1 MRDTKQWRD
10 TKLPGSGFTTGTCAA
25 AAAAAA
31 AARLCTGAAPKAM
44 EVELP
49 LGRMAELLVEQ
60 DAGGAGWAFCAV
72 RKDAGDDPDVTDGAL
87 VCAHVRTVRMR
98 PEGVPCYTDEGS
110 PFLYLTGGDGVGR
123 VTKKGLSCP
132 AGCFA
137 INPVP
142 RRMIFR
148 HVRQVCRDAGLEKE
162 ALLIEISIPGGAAL
176 AKRTFNPRLGIE
188 GGLSILGT
196 SGIVRHMSEEAM
208 LETIRLEIRVRAAEG
223 RTLLAMAPG
232 NYGEAFLREKKG
244 LAMDSFVTC
253 SNFIGAAVR
262 MMQEEG
268 IRRVLLAGHVGKL
281 IKVAGGVLNT
291 HSRYGDGRMESL
303 AECARLAGVSEEEAR
318 PVYGMNTTEEAAQYL
333 ALKALLRPVMSVA
346 AGRVKEV
353 LERAGGITVEVLVF
367 SSGQG
372 LMAETPGAD
381 RMVRELKNHNM
392 KKQPDPGGF

>member
-1 MRDTKQWRD
+1 MRDTKRWRE
-10 TKLPGSGFTTGTCAA
+10 TEIPGSGFTTGTCAA

-31 AARLCTGAAPKAM
+31 AARLCTGAAPPSM

-49 LGRMAELLVEQ
+49 SGRLAALLVEQ
-60 DAGGAGWAFCAV
+60 DAGGADWASCAV

-87 VCAHVRTVRMR
+87 VCAHVRSVRTH
-98 PEGVPCYTDEGS
+98 PEGVPCYVDAGS
-110 PFLYLTGGDGVGR
+110 PFLYLTGGDGVG
-123 VTKKGLSCP
+123 KAAKQGLSCP
-132 AGCFA
+132 VGCFA

-142 RRMIFR
+142 RRMIFEN
-148 HVRQVCRDAGLEKE
+148 VRRVCRDSGSKPN

-176 AKRTFNPRLGIE
+176 AEKTFNPRLGIE

-196 SGIVRHMSEEAM
+196 SGIVRPMSEEAM

-262 MMQEEG
+262 MAKEEG
-268 IRRVLLAGHVGKL
+268 IKRVLLAGHVGKL

-291 HSRYGDGRMESL
+291 HSRYGDGRMQYL
-303 AECARLAGVSEEEAR
+303 AECALLAGVSEEEAR

-333 ALKALLRPVMSVA
+333 ALKALLKPVMRVA

-353 LERAGGITVEVLVF
+353 LEKAGGVTVEVLLF
-367 SSGQG
+367 SAGQG
-372 LMAETPGAD
+372 LMAETDGAEGF
-381 RMVRELKNHNM
+381 VRELAGN
-392 KKQPDPGGF
+392 GT